1 MSEKYNNEPNRIWKR
16 PNTPYRSLVFWG
28 WNDKN
33 EPSFLVLY
41 GVQNFLE
48 EDSYTERGYER
59 FQNVLCDEVL
69 YRTYVLYEGMNGH
82 LPSFQSV
89 RIINHEDK
97 DLSVYSKKGTK
108 YFSWWNI
115 ESLEPYLIKNQYKLE
130 KEISIPYFEEFTYE
144 ELVEKILEQ
153 NIHFENF
160 TFAKNPNEVIKL
172 NEDLKD
178 YYELICILMSDKN
191 LNTRRKKLKELLNS
205 NPDERIYDYILNLG
219 SVELLSGLFLEA
231 GKRNITLFKE
241 KAEIILEENINYA
254 NKPYMEGL
262 KRCINIY
269 LNSLNEDKLAERKEW
284 IYNNISEVDLKVDS
298 IYNRKVDDNEI
309 IDAEKYR
316 NLILD
321 YSYWIKFKESKF
333 FSSKKF
339 NIAVFKNM
347 LQEAEVYNMP
357 DIIGKIA
364 YYIDA
369 LKLHYY
375 FCNNGLSK
383 ISKYFKSYVRRIL
396 FDYAENN
403 EKNFMEAMKILLTSY
418 TEHDFLCKFKGNFQ
432 FNYFI
437 RNILYYNFNEKP
449 PIAYYDYEN
458 RKFVNYNERRMWIEN
473 DQLLALEGRYEIKP
487 EIWDNN
493 LDIVL
498 YIASNCKVQ
507 SIAKACYFI
516 LKDEKNVNKINE
528 YLTNENLMKLSLSSY
543 KPLANMF
550 REILDDKLCNQNEFN
565 FDVMLQLMKVD
576 NEYFNSLAVK
586 YLRDT
591 NGYIS
596 PNQVVDFILNL
607 DLEKYSEFITLNISR
622 IKTYEYL
629 DFIKAL
635 VEANDL
641 FKKNSFKASQTMKD
655 QLFLLVNTINNMTQE
670 QKLELLMFILNCI
683 LEKGTM
689 ESFIEE
695 FLEENIFAF
704 SYDDIK
710 SILKDFEFNYKN
722 PISSKNSMIINLINS
737 IVEDKIP
744 SDSVIIN
751 ILETGMSKTLQ
762 ILFELVD
769 KNEKDVL
776 NRYSTLLILLECDI
790 VTLNQKVQQIFD
802 KMDKDYQHKLLKII
816 IDSPV
821 EKVYNFAMD
830 RIKIIYEDYIPSDLV
845 MQMMEHT
852 CEKVKGYI
860 LNKSDNILNTLG
872 KGDEDLFIHYA
883 KTLLLLPNK
892 IRKNKDSVYNALYE
906 FSVKYKNNYNNCEEM
921 EDDYLKIEQLLLDM
935 GNSNIINDKE
945 KALVTLAKIKN
956 YKQTLIG
963 EVL

>member
-403 EKNFMEAMKILLTSY
+403 EKNFMDAMKILLTSY

-473 DQLLALEGRYEIKP
+473 DRLLALEGRYEIKP

>member
-1 MSEKYNNEPNRIWKR
+1 M
-16 PNTPYRSLVFWG
+16 
-28 WNDKN
+28 
-33 EPSFLVLY
+33 
-41 GVQNFLE
+41 
-48 EDSYTERGYER
+48 
-59 FQNVLCDEVL
+59 
-69 YRTYVLYEGMNGH
+69 
-82 LPSFQSV
+82 
-89 RIINHEDK
+89 
-97 DLSVYSKKGTK
+97 
-108 YFSWWNI
+108 
-115 ESLEPYLIKNQYKLE
+115 
-130 KEISIPYFEEFTYE
+130 
-144 ELVEKILEQ
+144 
-153 NIHFENF
+153 
-160 TFAKNPNEVIKL
+160 
-172 NEDLKD
+172 
-178 YYELICILMSDKN
+178 
-191 LNTRRKKLKELLNS
+191 
-205 NPDERIYDYILNLG
+205 
-219 SVELLSGLFLEA
+219 
-231 GKRNITLFKE
+231 
-241 KAEIILEENINYA
+241 
-254 NKPYMEGL
+254 
-262 KRCINIY
+262 
-269 LNSLNEDKLAERKEW
+269 
-284 IYNNISEVDLKVDS
+284 
-298 IYNRKVDDNEI
+298 
-309 IDAEKYR
+309 
-316 NLILD
+316 
-321 YSYWIKFKESKF
+321 
-333 FSSKKF
+333 
-339 NIAVFKNM
+339 
-347 LQEAEVYNMP
+347 
-357 DIIGKIA
+357 
-364 YYIDA
+364 
-369 LKLHYY
+369 
-375 FCNNGLSK
+375 
-383 ISKYFKSYVRRIL
+383 
-396 FDYAENN
+396 
-403 EKNFMEAMKILLTSY
+403 
-418 TEHDFLCKFKGNFQ
+418 
-432 FNYFI
+432 
-437 RNILYYNFNEKP
+437 
-449 PIAYYDYEN
+449 
-458 RKFVNYNERRMWIEN
+458 
-473 DQLLALEGRYEIKP
+473 
-487 EIWDNN
+487 
-493 LDIVL
+493 L

-607 DLEKYSEFITLNISR
+607 DLEKYSEFIILNISR

>member
-321 YSYWIKFKESKF
+321 YYYWIKFKESKF

-403 EKNFMEAMKILLTSY
+403 EKNFMEATKILLTSY